1 MITVKSS
8 TVLKLME
15 GILSSIER
23 NDNLAGTTV
32 DVTPKQYDE
41 IVKYRK
47 FYKAVFGNTD
57 LEMVT
62 GYKVTAING
71 FCKKMPLLGTK
82 VMVNLKK
89 VVECPN
95 VDVTESVTST

>member
-1 MITVKSS
+1 MSKIKLTTVK
-8 TVLKLME
+8 KLME

-47 FYKAVFGNTD
+47 FYKAVFRNTD
-57 LEMVT
+57 LEKVT

-71 FCKKMPLLGTK
+71 FCKQLPLLGTK
-82 VMVNLKK
+82 VMINLKK
-89 VVECPN
+89 VVESPN
-95 VDVTESVTST
+95 VDVTENVAST